1 MPTNL
6 AIDDRLIV
14 EARRLG
20 GYKTKK
26 EAVNQALALFI
37 RQHKQ
42 QRVLD
47 SFGKMEWDEGYDYK
61 VARKRP

>member
-47 SFGKMEWDEGYDYK
+47 SFGQIEWDEGYDHK
-61 VARKRP
+61 AARKRP

>member
-6 AIDDRLIV
+6 AIDDKLIV

-26 EAVNQALALFI
+26 ETVNQALAMFI

-47 SFGKMEWDEGYDYK
+47 SFGKMEWAEGYDYK
-61 VARKRP
+61 AARKRP